1 MGNWSEWKEIN
12 VVYHKQ
18 YSNKGKSA
26 KILNIDI
33 TADYSDYANLT
44 IDNIIVQLA
53 KENGNTSGASTYT
66 YTYADGIVTITT
78 SKNRWSTSAA
88 ANNIVDI
95 YILPDIDLVEL

>member
-44 IDNIIVQLA
+44 IDNIIIEIS
-53 KENGNTSGASTYT
+53 KEQGGSSGNSTFT
-66 YTYADGIVTITT
+66 YTYADGIVTITC
-78 SKNRWSTSAA
+78 SNNRWSTSAA
-88 ANNIVDI
+88 TNNIVDI